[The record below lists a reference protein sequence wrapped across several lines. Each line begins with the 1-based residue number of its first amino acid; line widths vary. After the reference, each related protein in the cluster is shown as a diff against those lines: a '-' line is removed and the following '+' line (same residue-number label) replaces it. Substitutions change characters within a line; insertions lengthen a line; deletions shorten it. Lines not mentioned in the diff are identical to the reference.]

1 MPDLDAYRC
10 HMNPFYKEAK
20 KQKKQKQNP
29 TIVIQ

>member
-20 KQKKQKQNP
+20 KQKNKNKTP
-29 TIVIQ
+29 L